1 MLQVRPAQWSGWK
14 LNIHRSCLAG
24 LVFRQIFELMR
35 LTLRH
40 KGSSRELIKRWEL
53 VFTAEVKSYISFRQP
68 SDSHGGA
75 RSFSNTKLDKRVLK
89 ESNKRLL
96 KNAEINKSDFKV
108 FFSSSKRNSGLVST
122 QKGDAHLV
130 QHIFAYALMR
140 SLQPSTCWFAL
151 CFSLWSSIAKE
162 DKKLS
167 FWGIPTWTFWS
178 MYTDWTQF

>member
-1 MLQVRPAQWSGWK
+1 
-14 LNIHRSCLAG
+14 
-24 LVFRQIFELMR
+24 MR

-75 RSFSNTKLDKRVLK
+75 RSFSNTKLFYKRVLK
-89 ESNKRLL
+89 ECNKRLL

-122 QKGDAHLV
+122 QKGDVHLV

-140 SLQPSTCWFAL
+140 YNLPPADLLFVSACDPQSPRRTKSCLSEEYPHGPSDQCTQTELNF
-151 CFSLWSSIAKE
+151 
-162 DKKLS
+162 KKYLLLT
-167 FWGIPTWTFWS
+167 PK
-178 MYTDWTQF
+178 Y